1 MEREAQLSTIS
12 AEMKLKIENR
22 IWQIEEE
29 IGDDISKKYH
39 KEIVDTLKKLG
50 GDSQNLNGAG
60 RKNLWKFLKRKFP
73 KCSSAVPVAKKDK
86 SGNLVTNHEGLK
98 SLYLKTYVHRL
109 RNRPIREDYQV
120 MKQLKDELFEI
131 RINLASCNKSAPWTM
146 DDLEFILKHLTDGK
160 ARDPNGWVNELFSN
174 EVVGKNLKVSM
185 LKLFNKMKAEN
196 YIPDFIRFADV
207 ATIYKGKGEK
217 CDLENDRGIFLV
229 TTFRSI
235 LMRLIYKDKYQ
246 VIDSNMSDSQVG
258 GRKGKNVRNHI
269 WILNGIICDVLSTKI
284 TSSVLIACGYS
295 NV

>member
-1 MEREAQLSTIS
+1 M
-12 AEMKLKIENR
+12 KIENR

-29 IGDDISKKYH
+29 IGDDISTKYH

-131 RINLASCNKSAPWTM
+131 RLNLASCNKSAPWTM

-160 ARDPNGWVNELFSN
+160 ARDPNGWVNE
-174 EVVGKNLKVSM
+174 
-185 LKLFNKMKAEN
+185 
-196 YIPDFIRFADV
+196 
-207 ATIYKGKGEK
+207 
-217 CDLENDRGIFLV
+217 
-229 TTFRSI
+229 
-235 LMRLIYKDKYQ
+235 
-246 VIDSNMSDSQVG
+246 
-258 GRKGKNVRNHI
+258 
-269 WILNGIICDVLSTKI
+269 
-284 TSSVLIACGYS
+284 
-295 NV
+295 